1 MAHQFSATYG
11 KMCAEFWATDGKVGL
26 CGLCGLCGFHCGLCV
41 KALFW
46 SYGYGGNVIRGA
58 QRDVQILRTAAL
70 PFASQIY
77 LDNLVS
83 QP

>member
-1 MAHQFSATYG
+1 MARCARNFGLPMVKWAYAAFAVSVVSIAVSALRRFLLELWIWG
-11 KMCAEFWATDGKVGL
+11 KCNQREP
-26 CGLCGLCGFHCGLCV
+26 
-41 KALFW
+41 
-46 SYGYGGNVIRGA
+46 